1 MTPRIGKVHRFID
14 QLYSLNRG
22 KEAVE
27 GLVRCG
33 PAAIM
38 PLRIF
43 LLEGRPRKIFQPR
56 LWAVEALARLGAKGV
71 LVEYLLQK
79 KEIPDPED
87 RFGEEAVESA
97 AARFL
102 SSWRSQNIYQVL
114 FKLSERR
121 MLLGLIDALAEFKR
135 SESIPYFER
144 ALEDDFYRPAAENA
158 FLKLGTISCG
168 ALSLSAMT
176 STARS
181 SMEESSSSLER
192 RRSAVRVLNRIGISA
207 EHWEILKN
215 LISESDQELVVGGAK
230 LGIEFATKVERALIA
245 HRLIELLSSVP
256 WYLQEDL
263 ENLLVTVQ
271 DEAAADIEEEIAE
284 RMGQPEE
291 VRTLD
296 ARLRALLRVKR
307 RFERIGND
315 CFSMPSKDVSK

>member
-1 MTPRIGKVHRFID
+1 MTARRGRVQRLID
-14 QLYSLNRG
+14 ELYSLNRG
-22 KEAVE
+22 KETVE

-33 PAAIM
+33 PAAIVA
-38 PLRIF
+38 LRLF
-43 LLEGRPRKIFQPR
+43 LLEGRPCKIFQPR

-71 LVEYLLQK
+71 LIEYLLQERK
-79 KEIPDPED
+79 IPDPED

-114 FKLSERR
+114 FKLSSRR
-121 MLLGLIDALAEFKR
+121 MLLGLIDALAEYKR
-135 SESIPYFER
+135 PESIPYFER

-168 ALSLSAMT
+168 ALSLSAVT
-176 STARS
+176 STANS
-181 SMEESSSSLER
+181 TLQSSSSLER
-192 RRSAVRVLNRIGISA
+192 RRSAVRVLNRIGISV
-207 EHWEILKN
+207 EHWKILGN

-230 LGIEFATKVERALIA
+230 LGIEFADKVERALIA
-245 HRLIELLSSVP
+245 HKLIKLLSSVP

-263 ENLLVTVQ
+263 ENILVTLE

-296 ARLRALLRVKR
+296 ARLRALLRVKN
-307 RFERIGND
+307 RFERIGSD
-315 CFSMPSKDVSK
+315 